1 MKKIVKKKV
10 AGIESLFVFLF
21 FHGLLF
27 RLVFRFDSISH
38 THTNDLLF
46 TTIMVLLHVSVEWCN
61 LFSEFNFRPNQVH
74 LLHCIP

>member
-1 MKKIVKKKV
+1 MKKIVKKKF

-46 TTIMVLLHVSVEWCN
+46 TTIMVLLHV
-61 LFSEFNFRPNQVH
+61 L
-74 LLHCIP
+74 